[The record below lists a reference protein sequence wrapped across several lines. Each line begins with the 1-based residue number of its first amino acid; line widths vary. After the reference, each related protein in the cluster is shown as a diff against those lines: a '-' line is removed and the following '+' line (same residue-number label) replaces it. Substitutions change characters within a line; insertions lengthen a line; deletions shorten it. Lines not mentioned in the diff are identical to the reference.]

1 MSQKVLQISAEDA
14 KYIDPNQMASITML
28 DGTTIYIN
36 GNTEEGF
43 VEEEGQIAID
53 ANPNE
58 QVQEQQQQPALRG
71 VGSKIA
77 AGLLATGAVVA
88 GAAALNSA
96 LKPRGPMIG
105 GPMRRPGMGIG
116 MRGPGMMGPGMG
128 MMGPGMGMMKPGMAP
143 MGRPGM
149 GMGMP
154 GMGMA
159 GPGMRRPMGMGVF
172 RARRQ
177 DNANEEETCPY
188 CNK

>member
-14 KYIDPNQMASITML
+14 KYIDPNQMASITMV
-28 DGTTIYIN
+28 DGTIIYIN
-36 GNTEEGF
+36 GNAEEGF
-43 VEEEGQIAID
+43 VEEGQAYLD

-105 GPMRRPGMGIG
+105 GPMSRPVMRPGMGVG

-128 MMGPGMGMMKPGMAP
+128 MTGPGMGMMKPGMAP

-149 GMGMP
+149 GMGM
-154 GMGMA
+154 A
-159 GPGMRRPMGMGVF
+159 GPGMGRPMGMGVF

>member
-116 MRGPGMMGPGMG
+116 MIGPG